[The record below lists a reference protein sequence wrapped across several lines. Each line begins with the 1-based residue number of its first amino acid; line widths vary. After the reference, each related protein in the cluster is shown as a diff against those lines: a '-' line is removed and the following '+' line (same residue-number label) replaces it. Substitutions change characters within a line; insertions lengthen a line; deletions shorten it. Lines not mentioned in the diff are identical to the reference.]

1 MVSLAVVVAAILAV
15 LVLVF
20 SDQPA
25 TEQVRRFRGWRGVAP
40 APSPGVANGAPADVQ
55 AGPPLILRG
64 PPPARVLQRQLAL
77 PSARSRTFTPS
88 GPPHTP
94 KPVTMPALSRRA
106 ASPAMEPAP
115 ELFEPEPLEEEVA
128 FGAFVMD
135 VERTTFLTRI
145 RSSVALLVLLTVVG
159 TVVAVGVG
167 VVLFLAG
174 LALRHTLG

>member
-25 TEQVRRFRGWRGVAP
+25 TEQVRRLRGWRGVSPVASPAP
-40 APSPGVANGAPADVQ
+40 ASGMGADVQ
-55 AGPPLILRG
+55 PEAPSILRG

-88 GPPHTP
+88 GPPRP
-94 KPVTMPALSRRA
+94 SKPVTMPTLSRPSRA
-106 ASPAMEPAP
+106 PVVEDVPLPVGDPEAMEPIIV
-115 ELFEPEPLEEEVA
+115 EL
-128 FGAFVMD
+128 
-135 VERTTFLTRI
+135 ERTTFLTRV

-159 TVVAVGVG
+159 ALVALGIG
-167 VVLFLAG
+167 VVLSLAG

>member
-40 APSPGVANGAPADVQ
+40 VPSSGPANGAPAEVQ

-77 PSARSRTFTPS
+77 PSSRSRTFTPS

-94 KPVTMPALSRRA
+94 KPVTMPTLSRRA
-106 ASPAMEPAP
+106 AAP
-115 ELFEPEPLEEEVA
+115 VIEWAPDPLEEGDAFSAVAVEV
-128 FGAFVMD
+128 
-135 VERTTFLTRI
+135 EPTSFLIRL

-159 TVVAVGVG
+159 TVVALGVG